1 MKIDIV
7 TIFPEYFSPLS
18 LSLLGKAQEEGLLS
32 ITTHNLRDYAPGV
45 HKSVDDTPYGGG
57 AGMVM
62 MAEPIAT
69 CIDPIVEADRELV
82 LVIPTPSGPKFT
94 QERAAQLAKAEHLL
108 FLCGRYE
115 GIDARIPE
123 YYRGVVQIKVLEL
136 SLGDYVLAG
145 GEVASLAMIE
155 AITRLIPGVLGN
167 PDSLLEESHVL
178 TDTSKDSG
186 SDELLVEY
194 PNYTKPPQWR
204 GLDVPEVLTSGNHGA
219 IARWRMEQAKA
230 RAKALTNPPDF
241 E

>member
-7 TIFPEYFSPLS
+7 TLFPEYFTPLS
-18 LSLLGKAQEEGLLS
+18 LSLLGKAQQEAIVS
-32 ITTHNLRDYAPGV
+32 IATHNLRERAPGV

-57 AGMVM
+57 AGMVL
-62 MAEPIAT
+62 MAEPIAQT
-69 CIDPIVEADRELV
+69 IDPIITRDPDTII
-82 LVIPTPSGPKFT
+82 VIPTPAGERFT
-94 QERAAQLAKAEHLL
+94 QPIAEELSAASHLL

-115 GIDARIPE
+115 GIDARIPH
-123 YYRGVVQIKVLEL
+123 YYREVLHIHVREI

-167 PDSLLEESHVL
+167 PNSLIEESHVL
-178 TDTSKDSG
+178 RDESG
-186 SDELLVEY
+186 QEALVEY

-219 IARWRMEQAKA
+219 IALWRLEQARA
-230 RAKALTNPPDF
+230 RAEGLK
-241 E
+241 